1 MLRITNLSI
10 NYDTLKAVNNVTI
23 TFQPGRIT
31 GIIGPNGAGKST
43 LIRAVVGL
51 VDRYYGDVVF
61 GEDDVREKA
70 AWVKQHCGYAPEDT
84 ELLPYLTG
92 KEFLEL
98 IATLYRVNDIGGKVD
113 FFLDLGGIREKE
125 SELILRYSH
134 GMRQKL
140 SMVAALIGD
149 PDYIILDEALN
160 GLDPLA
166 LYRIKKYL
174 NEKKE
179 EGKTILIS
187 SHIIPLVQQWCDPVV
202 ILHEGEM
209 LKSVSQEEI
218 SQLEEQKNMTL
229 EEYFIQLVTTDNRK

>member
-51 VDRYYGDVVF
+51 VDRYSGDVVF
-61 GEDDVREKA
+61 GEDDVRKKA
-70 AWVKQHCGYAPEDT
+70 AWVKQHCGYAPEDA

-98 IATLYRVNDIGGKVD
+98 IANLYRVNDIGEKVD
-113 FFLDLGGIREKE
+113 FFLDLGGLREKE

-160 GLDPLA
+160 GMDPLA

-174 NEKKE
+174 NDKKE

-202 ILHEGEM
+202 ILHEGNM
-209 LKSVSQEEI
+209 LKSVSKEEI
-218 SQLEEQKNMTL
+218 NQLEEQKNMTL